1 MISKNLQVELQ
12 LLNITIDAA
21 IVEKMRLLMSDKA
34 HVMDLLQAAKL
45 LADAQQN
52 VMLSYLICMALIEAK
67 QPHRETAAKA
77 A

>member
-1 MISKNLQVELQ
+1 
-12 LLNITIDAA
+12 
-21 IVEKMRLLMSDKA
+21 MSDKA
-34 HVMDLLQAAKL
+34 HITDLLQAAKL

-67 QPHRETAAKA
+67 QPHKESTAKA